1 MSDGTQRTTGQVDVL
16 QQGPLDDSVP
26 LVQDDSATVREGDTV
41 SVPVLDND
49 TMADGIPL
57 QVDPGSVKVVSK
69 GDAQRAFA
77 SGNVIRYVP
86 EARGLRGRAVRH
98 HRVRRLRRRDE
109 GPRPDRAGAGGRRC
123 RCRRRSG

>member
-1 MSDGTQRTTGQVDVL
+1 M
-16 QQGPLDDSVP
+16 
-26 LVQDDSATVREGDTV
+26 QDDTATVREGDTV

-57 QVDPGSVKVVSK
+57 QVDPASVKVVSK

-86 EARGLRGRAVRH
+86 EARGLQAERFVTVEYAAYADGMKDRAQTARVRVAGRAAAVGASGST
-98 HRVRRLRRRDE
+98 RRRW
-109 GPRPDRAGAGGRRC
+109 PAASRRPSRPATR
-123 RCRRRSG
+123 